1 MLAGLQSWESL
12 AWQTF
17 LTRAAAVGKSAPPLA
32 ASSAAS
38 SAASYSH
45 FAAPPHLAIGLLVAR
60 ALPPILIAKLR
71 APAARAVKLALGG
84 GPLRRAARM
93 SSKALGAAA
102 GGAAGL
108 AAASSGSA
116 GGAIAV
122 APRVIRL
129 AKSALRL
136 GMAPLPTNVAS
147 LVVLL
152 AAAAAAG
159 AAAQRSTAEGGEPF
173 AFDACVPG
181 LSPQSSCSGG
191 ASVYRAAPP
200 PTPLLLPALALVA
213 AAAAAWLLLQ
223 RGLPSSCAL
232 RVIGVEGGG
241 VAGGG
246 GNVAEVGG
254 GASGGGGAE
263 DGRGDLGCEL
273 VSTPPVGRG
282 RRGGEAGRGEPADE
296 EAQNAGGAPRCVN
309 SLSDSFFK

>member
-17 LTRAAAVGKSAPPLA
+17 LTRAAAVGKSAPLA

-159 AAAQRSTAEGGEPF
+159 AAAQRSTAEGEPF
-173 AFDACVPG
+173 AYDACVPG